1 MANVLTAHWEDWINQ
16 KIPAL
21 GGITPREAVKNPDG
35 RESVEA
41 LLLDAERH
49 MADDKQMGDIGLD
62 AIKDT
67 RRRLGLDKAP
77 ASRANGLDKKESPSS
92 PTAKTSRQ
100 EKI

>member
-1 MANVLTAHWEDWINQ
+1 MKTN
-16 KIPAL
+16 
-21 GGITPREAVKNPDG
+21 DG

-49 MADDKQMGDIGLD
+49 MADDEQMGDVSLD
-62 AIKDT
+62 AIKNA

-77 ASRANGLDKKESPSS
+77 ANKANRLGKKERSS
-92 PTAKTSRQ
+92 SSTGKTARQ